1 MDGQKPGGCA
11 RGVTCPDI
19 AGDPTVKIG
28 PHDHSEGSVEQK
40 QGGEGEGH
48 NLQTTFGRVVSR
60 VRRFENMRPLPSR
73 ADTLLTDAACRG
85 AAPMGCPNFR
95 PGRCRNT

>member
-48 NLQTTFGRVVSR
+48 NLQTTFARVVSQ
-60 VRRFENMRPLPSR
+60 VRRFENMLPPRSR
-73 ADTLLTDAACRG
+73 ADILLKDAACRG
-85 AAPMGCPNFR
+85 AAPMGCPNLR
-95 PGRCRNT
+95 SGRCRNT